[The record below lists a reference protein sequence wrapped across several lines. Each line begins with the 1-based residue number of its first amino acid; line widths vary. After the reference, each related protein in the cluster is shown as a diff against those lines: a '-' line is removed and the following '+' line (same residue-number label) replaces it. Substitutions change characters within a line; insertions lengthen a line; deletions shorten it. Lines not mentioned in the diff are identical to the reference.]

1 MPQQINLCPVLL
13 PRQKDY
19 FSASSLLQML
29 AIFAVAGGGF
39 CVYWVWSFNT
49 ANHAMVK
56 TLASEALELQT
67 LQARLA
73 RESASSGPLKA
84 TLALDLQSRQAELLR
99 REALL
104 QELQSGLSLPG
115 WGHAARLQLVAQS
128 IPSKVWVTRVNANE
142 FQLEVIGYTLDPAAL
157 NEWVAKLAAS
167 PLLKGQQ
174 LATLKV
180 EQVTLAAPKV
190 GENLTAARPR
200 WFFSLVSALG
210 KPTVM
215 AGSKS

>member
-1 MPQQINLCPVLL
+1 MPQQINLCPVM
-13 PRQKDY
+13 PSRQKDY

-39 CVYWVWSFNT
+39 CVYWVWSINT

-128 IPSKVWVTRVNANE
+128 IPSQVWVTRVNANE
-142 FQLEVIGYTLDPAAL
+142 FQLEVTGFTLDPAAL
-157 NEWVAKLAAS
+157 NEWVAKLALS

-180 EQVTLAAPKV
+180 EQAMLAAPKA
-190 GENLTAARPR
+190 GESLTTVRPR
-200 WFFSLVSALG
+200 WSFSLVSALG
-210 KPTVM
+210 EPTAM
-215 AGSKS
+215 ARSQP